1 MSARRPGASW
11 LGQSY
16 DKLALVI
23 VLALLLLSA
32 IFLLFRT
39 NQAKQASASDGPNLT
54 ALTGKSAEAVDV
66 TLLTNLM
73 QSVKQPLQVIHAN
86 PHLMVG
92 ELRVASIPEGAPIP
106 INANKDPFTG
116 TDQPTA
122 DYDPDS
128 DGDGLSDKHEL
139 AIGLNPTDPSDA
151 QADVDGDGYTNA
163 EEIQAGTSL
172 KDAGSYPPPVAKLR
186 LKRTVVKPF
195 KLRFLGVSRLP
206 NGDRYQLNL
215 RSLEKTYFAQIGQEL
230 EGYKVMSYE
239 EKAAE
244 GPTLVLAQADSSIRL
259 VRGKVLSQDARS
271 AELVFLVDG
280 KPYFCQEDD
289 DLKVKDLVYK
299 VVDIKAD
306 RVVLRDARDGK
317 ESVVPQISSDE
328 RFRLQAVANP
338 APVIPVDG
346 TTDPAE
352 KGSSPELPF

>member
-16 DKLALVI
+16 DKLALVV

-32 IFLLFRT
+32 VFLLFRT
-39 NQAKQASASDGPNLT
+39 NQAKQASASDVPNLT
-54 ALTGKSAEAVDV
+54 AVTGKAAEPVDV

-73 QSVKQPLQVIHAN
+73 SAVKQPLQVAIPN

-92 ELRVASIPEGAPIP
+92 ELRVASIPDGAPIP
-106 INANKDPFTG
+106 INATKDPFTG
-116 TDQPTA
+116 TEQPAA

-139 AIGLNPTDPSDA
+139 ALGLSPTDPSDA
-151 QADVDGDGYTNA
+151 QADGDGDGYTNA
-163 EEIQAGTSL
+163 EEVQAGTNL
-172 KDAGSYPPPVAKLR
+172 KDASSYPPPVAKLR
-186 LKRTVVKPF
+186 LARTVVKPF

-215 RSLEKTYFAQIGQEL
+215 RSLEKTYFAQINQEL

-239 EKAAE
+239 EKAPD
-244 GPTLVLAQADSSIRL
+244 GPTLVLTQGDSSIRL
-259 VRGKVLSQDARS
+259 VRGRVLSQDARS

-280 KPYFCQEDD
+280 KRYYCQIDD

-306 RVVLRDARDGK
+306 RVVLRDALDGK

-328 RFRLQAVANP
+328 RLRMQSEVNP
-338 APVIPVDG
+338 APVVPSAG
-346 TTDPAE
+346 ATEPADT
-352 KGSSPELPF
+352 GSPQELPF

>member
-16 DKLALVI
+16 DKLALVV

-32 IFLLFRT
+32 VFLLFRT
-39 NQAKQASASDGPNLT
+39 NQAKQASAADLPNLT
-54 ALTGKSAEAVDV
+54 ALTGKAAEPVDI

-73 QSVKQPLQVIHAN
+73 QAVKQPLQIALTS

-92 ELRVASIPEGAPIP
+92 ELRVASIPDGAPIP

-116 TDQPTA
+116 VDQPAA

-139 AIGLNPTDPSDA
+139 AIGLSPTDPSDA
-151 QADVDGDGYTNA
+151 QADADGDGYTNA
-163 EEIQAGTSL
+163 EEVQAGTGL

-186 LKRTVVKPF
+186 LVRTVVKPF

-239 EKAAE
+239 EKAPE
-244 GPTLVLAQADSSIRL
+244 GPTLVLTQGDSTMRL

-280 KPYFCQEDD
+280 KRYFCQVDD

-317 ESVVPQISSDE
+317 ESVVSQISSDE
-328 RFRLQAVANP
+328 RFRLQSDANP
-338 APVIPVDG
+338 ASA
-346 TTDPAE
+346 TPAAGSIEQTE
-352 KGSSPELPF
+352 KGSPQELPF